1 MQSSVVTDRSD
12 TNICQKTALGTS
24 TGSPG
29 ADFYYLKGVPNQFST
44 VVKRHEWWIY
54 RRKMSLCEFSLF
66 LMNKSQKMGCNL
78 SGFRVKLH

>member
-12 TNICQKTALGTS
+12 TNICQKTALGTL

-54 RRKMSLCEFSLF
+54 
-66 LMNKSQKMGCNL
+66 
-78 SGFRVKLH
+78 